1 MSPYILVLAQAA
13 HVLVVW
19 CAVAR
24 LIARLPSRSNRRH
37 ALSQPADDTATPKAP
52 LLQCC
57 SGVPH
62 RPQPSLMQETHAW
75 GGNYWASINLRD
87 GPDYKR
93 NRIKRPARPPLLP
106 CVGLDA
112 FRTTRKVFTDCS
124 EAQAACLPADVLEA
138 ARSVPKGE
146 ADLPSYLLVS
156 QVTHSGPTL
165 STVLSHRLLRG
176 YTRLS

>member
-93 NRIKRPARPPLLP
+93 NRIKRPARPPLP
-106 CVGLDA
+106 A
-112 FRTTRKVFTDCS
+112 
-124 EAQAACLPADVLEA
+124 AQAASSA
-138 ARSVPKGE
+138 APRATRARAAAAMWQPTHARRLASRRRSKG
-146 ADLPSYLLVS
+146 ALA
-156 QVTHSGPTL
+156 
-165 STVLSHRLLRG
+165 LRC
-176 YTRLS
+176 T